1 MNPICI
7 FDTETTS
14 LDNPFCYNIGYI
26 IVDIENDNTFVRRDF
41 VVEQIWHHLP
51 LFESA
56 YYAKKRPL
64 YVNRMRARLAG
75 LDKFGYI
82 CQQMIRDFRQYN
94 VCAAY
99 AFNSSFDERV
109 FQYNCDWYKCNNPFD
124 NIPIYDIRAFAVNH
138 IAYTDDYQSFCDR
151 LSLYTESG
159 NYSTTAEAFFKYI
172 ADENFVEEHTALADS
187 ICEYGILKFL
197 YNNSCDIF
205 QFETAPKMVKK
216 EVAHNWEVKKG
227 SETLLAFSAK
237 NVSVYK
243 NDYIIRIRQL

>member
-7 FDTETTS
+7 FDTETIDLS
-14 LDNPFCYNIGYI
+14 NPFCYNIGYI
-26 IVDIENDNTFVRRDF
+26 IVDIENDNTFLHRDF
-41 VVEQIWHHLP
+41 VVEQVWHNLP

-64 YVNRMRARLAG
+64 YVNRMRARLASM
-75 LDKFGYI
+75 DKFGYI

-124 NIPIYDIRAFAVNH
+124 NIPVYDIRAFAVNH
-138 IAYTDDYQSFCDR
+138 IAFTDEYQAFCDR

-187 ICEYGILKFL
+187 ICEYEILKYL
-197 YNNSCDIF
+197 YDNCCGISSH
-205 QFETAPKMVKK
+205 ESAPKICKRTATNK
-216 EVAHNWEVKKG
+216 WQVKKG
-227 SETLLAFSAK
+227 KDTLLEVDAST
-237 NVSVYK
+237 VSVYK
-243 NDYIIRIRQL
+243 KEYTIRIN